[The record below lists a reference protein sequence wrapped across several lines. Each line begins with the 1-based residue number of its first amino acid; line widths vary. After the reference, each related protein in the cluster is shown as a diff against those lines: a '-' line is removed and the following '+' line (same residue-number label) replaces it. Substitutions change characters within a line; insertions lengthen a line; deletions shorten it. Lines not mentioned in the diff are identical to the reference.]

1 MPADFVVEEL
11 PAYDPCGEGPHVY
24 VRLTREGETTA
35 SLRRRLAE
43 SFGLSPDQVGYAG
56 LKDKHARTTQTFS
69 LLVEDLDK
77 AVTVELEG
85 VTVESP
91 PVRHR
96 NKLKPGHLRGNRFTL
111 ALRGLNCPV
120 GEALERVAAIAR
132 ACEPTG
138 WPNYF
143 GPQRQG
149 SHGDNWLQGLA
160 MLRGQGGGGKKK
172 KPWLRKLLLSAW
184 QSERFDA
191 WLSARLAAGAFDALL
206 AGDLAKKTDT
216 GGLFDVEDPAA
227 ELPRLRRHDI
237 VFTGPMF
244 GFKMRAPAEGSPAA
258 GAEAEML
265 KEADLPP
272 TALKRCRLPGTR
284 RSARLHP
291 GELTLSPGQAAQ
303 SLCVSFSLPRGA
315 YATTV
320 MREFMKTPA

>member
-1 MPADFVVEEL
+1 VEEI

-35 SLRRRLAE
+35 SLRRRLAD
-43 SFGLSPDQVGYAG
+43 SLGLSPDQVGYAG
-56 LKDKHARTTQTFS
+56 LKDKHARSTQTFS

-77 AVTVELEG
+77 TVKVELDG

-111 ALRGLNCPV
+111 ALRNMDCPPA
-120 GEALERVAAIAR
+120 EAKERLEAIAR

-149 SHGDNWLQGLA
+149 THGDNWLQGLA
-160 MLRGQGGGGKKK
+160 MLRGRGGGGKK

-184 QSERFDA
+184 QSERFDS
-191 WLSARLAAGAFDALL
+191 WLAARLGAGAFDALL
-206 AGDLAKKTDT
+206 AGDVAKKTDT
-216 GGLFDVEDPAA
+216 GGLFDVEDPDA

-244 GFKMRAPAEGSPAA
+244 GFKMRAPAHDSPAA
-258 GAEAEML
+258 AAEDELLEEAE
-265 KEADLPP
+265 LPP

-284 RSARLHP
+284 RPARLHP
-291 GELTLSPGQAAQ
+291 GDLTLSPGPRGET
-303 SLCVSFSLPRGA
+303 LTVSFSLPKGA